1 MNALKMTFLM
11 TFLTVIAV
19 KVGKVL
25 GGVDGALIALMI
37 ALVGHG
43 INYWFIDKII
53 LRIYGAKEIQ
63 PDDVPW
69 LYRLVQDLTCQAQ
82 MPVPKFYLLPE
93 RTATVFATGK
103 DEKHAAVA
111 ITQDIQMHGE
121 ANLQVMLGQQLS
133 RLKNRDRLGAT
144 ITASVAGAFS
154 ALVEIGK

>member
-11 TFLTVIAV
+11 TFLTVVAV
-19 KVGKVL
+19 KVGKAL
-25 GGVDGALIALMI
+25 GGMDGALIAFMI

-53 LRIYGAKEIQ
+53 LRIYGAQEIQ
-63 PDDVPW
+63 PNDLPW
-69 LYRLVQDLTCQAQ
+69 LHRLVQDLTCQAK
-82 MPVPKFYLLPE
+82 MPMPKFYLLPK

-103 DEKHAAVA
+103 DEEHAAVA
-111 ITQDIQMHGE
+111 ITRDIQMRDE
-121 ANLQVMLGQQLS
+121 ANLQVMLGRELS

-144 ITASVAGAFS
+144 ITASVAGAFA